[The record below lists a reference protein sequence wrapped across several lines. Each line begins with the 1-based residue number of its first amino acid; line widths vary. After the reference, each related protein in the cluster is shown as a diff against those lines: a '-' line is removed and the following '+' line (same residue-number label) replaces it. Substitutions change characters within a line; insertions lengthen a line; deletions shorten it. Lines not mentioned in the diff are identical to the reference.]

1 MLNAFILRDNSLQQI
16 PVQEADDRTEEVVWV
31 DLVAPSNAERDWVL
45 RRYGQLLPEIDELV
59 EIEASARFTQ
69 DEDGLHIRSYFLHD
83 GEYVR
88 NVTVGFTLN
97 KGRLFSLHEDDQ
109 AEFRMYR
116 LRART
121 EAGMAKDAPAI
132 LLGVLD
138 TKVEVL
144 ADTLEKLQA
153 ELETHG
159 RLIHTKGE
167 QDIAGIFADLSRNED
182 ANGKVRLGLLDTQR
196 ALSYLQRGNI
206 LDHDTHIE
214 MLREIQRDIESLLTH
229 STFLFERVH
238 LLMTSAMGIV
248 NIQQNQIIKLFSV
261 AAVILMPPTLVA
273 SIYGMNFR
281 HMPELDWPWGYPL
294 ALLVMV
300 ASAILP
306 YLYFKGKKWL

>member
-1 MLNAFILRDNSLQQI
+1 MLNAFVIRDSRLQQI
-16 PVQEADDRTEEVVWV
+16 PVDDAKGLTEEVVWV
-31 DLVAPSNAERDWVL
+31 DLVAPSNAERDWIL
-45 RRYGQLLPEIDELV
+45 RRYGQLLPEIEELV

-69 DEDGLHIRSYFLHD
+69 DEDGLHLRSYFLHD
-83 GEYVR
+83 GEYVS
-88 NVTVGFTLN
+88 NITVAFTLN
-97 KGRLFSLHEDDQ
+97 KGRLFTLHEEDLP
-109 AEFRMYR
+109 EFRMYR
-116 LRART
+116 LRARA
-121 EAGMAKDAPAI
+121 EAGIAKDAPAI
-132 LLGVLD
+132 FLGILD

-153 ELETHG
+153 ELETQG
-159 RLIHTKGE
+159 RLIYTKGE
-167 QDIAGIFADLSRNED
+167 RDITGIFADLSRNED
-182 ANGKVRLGLLDTQR
+182 ANGKVRLGLLDSQR
-196 ALSYLQRGNI
+196 ALSYLQRCGI
-206 LDHDTHIE
+206 LGHDVHTE
-214 MLREIQRDIESLLTH
+214 MLHEIQRDIESLLTH

-306 YLYFKGKKWL
+306 YLYFQGKKWL

>member
-1 MLNAFILRDNSLQQI
+1 MLNAFVIRDNRLQQI
-16 PVQEADDRTEEVVWV
+16 PIDDTKDLTEEVVWV
-31 DLVAPSNAERDWVL
+31 DLVAPSNRERDWVL
-45 RRYGQLLPEIDELV
+45 RRYGQLLPEIEELV

-69 DEDGLHIRSYFLHD
+69 DEDGLHLRSYFLHD
-83 GEYVR
+83 GEYVS
-88 NVTVGFTLN
+88 NITVAFTLN
-97 KGRLFSLHEDDQ
+97 KGRLFTLHEEDLP
-109 AEFRMYR
+109 EFRMYR
-116 LRART
+116 LRARA
-121 EAGMAKDAPAI
+121 EADIAKDAPAI
-132 LLGVLD
+132 FLGILD

-153 ELETHG
+153 ELETQG

-167 QDIAGIFADLSRNED
+167 RDITGIFADLSRNED
-182 ANGKVRLGLLDTQR
+182 ANGKVRLGLLDSQR
-196 ALSYLQRGNI
+196 ALSYLQRCGI
-206 LDHDTHIE
+206 LDRDTHAT
-214 MLREIQRDIESLLTH
+214 MLHEIQRDIESLLTH

-281 HMPELDWPWGYPL
+281 HMPELDWPWGYPM
-294 ALLVMV
+294 ALLVML

-306 YLYFKGKKWL
+306 YLYFKQKKWL

>member
-167 QDIAGIFADLSRNED
+167 QDIAGIFADLSHNED